1 MDRKVVRMFNNN
13 IIKCKKYHASLIK
26 EESDFHS
33 CTDLFSNAL
42 FDTDGTFLLIER
54 NGTNGHD
61 PISNTQMEH
70 PKKKQNRK
78 LQ

>member
-42 FDTDGTFLLIER
+42 FDTDGTFFW
-54 NGTNGHD
+54 
-61 PISNTQMEH
+61 
-70 PKKKQNRK
+70 
-78 LQ
+78 